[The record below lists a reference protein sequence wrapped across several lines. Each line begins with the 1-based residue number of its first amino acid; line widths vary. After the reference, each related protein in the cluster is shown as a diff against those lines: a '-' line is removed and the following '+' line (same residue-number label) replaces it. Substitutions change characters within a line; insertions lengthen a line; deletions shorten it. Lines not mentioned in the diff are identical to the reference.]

1 MQPVF
6 SYLGLKAGGL
16 PVSEQAAREVL
27 ALPMFPELTE
37 AEIGWVVENIA
48 EFYS

>member
-6 SYLGLKAGGL
+6 SYLGLKAGDM
-16 PVSEQAAREVL
+16 PVSEKAAQEVL

-37 AEIGWVVENIA
+37 AEIGWVVESIA
-48 EFYS
+48 DFYS